1 MGNQFQSAK
10 NSQPHLVACYLVKDE
25 ADELHLSLDSVKDF
39 VDDIFVI
46 MTEKN
51 DEVDSMLKDFA
62 AELSHFSKN
71 DTGLTV
77 RFFPWCD
84 DFAAARNFA
93 LDLVEDCAPDSD
105 WIIFLD
111 ADEFFSPRTRQNL
124 PELAV
129 KATAAPVDIIAVPI
143 DNVDGSAAN
152 SPLLLRSFGNRLLR
166 TSAGIRYDG
175 AIHETPLLPD
185 GNVPRTATITA
196 NELLIIH
203 TGYRSGINEKKA
215 RRNLSILNDRLAA
228 CQKDRDEAEAAGDTK
243 GVQLAELLAWQLY
256 GYFAE
261 TYEGLNDYEA
271 AMNFAEADLDVRRS
285 IPELARDG
293 TFSSRSARVLIR
305 CLNHFPNRIETR
317 LKTTETATLLFPEV
331 PEFWADR
338 ALAVLAAGDAQ
349 LAVAYGEKAMATWL
363 EYKKNPDSYTEPVM
377 FDEELAKRLR
387 NDINNWQAK
396 C

>member
-1 MGNQFQSAK
+1 MGNQFQKSA
-10 NSQPHLVACYLVKDE
+10 SSPSLVACYLVKDE
-25 ADELHLSLDSVKDF
+25 ADELRLSLDSVKDF
-39 VDDIFVI
+39 VDDIFII
-46 MTEKN
+46 MTEKS
-51 DEVDSMLKDFA
+51 DAVDAMLRDFGT
-62 AELSHFSKN
+62 ELNRFSKR
-71 DTGLTV
+71 DTGLTI
-77 RFFPWCD
+77 RYFPWCD

-93 LDLVEDCAPDSD
+93 LDLVDDCAPDSD

-124 PELAV
+124 PQLAV
-129 KATAAPVDIIAVPI
+129 KATSAPIDLIAVPI
-143 DNVDGSAAN
+143 DNVDGKGADA
-152 SPLLLRSFGNRLLR
+152 PLLLRSFGSRLLR
-166 TSAGIRYDG
+166 TSAGIRYEG
-175 AIHETPLLPD
+175 AIHESPMMPD
-185 GNVPRTATITA
+185 GSFPRSATVTA

-203 TGYRSGINEKKA
+203 TGYRSSVSEKKA

-228 CQKDRDEAEAAGDTK
+228 CQKDRDEAEAAGDK
-243 GVQLAELLAWQLY
+243 QGVQLAELLAWQLY

-261 TYEGLNDYEA
+261 TYEGLNDYAA

-285 IPELARDG
+285 IPELANNG

-305 CLNHFPNRIETR
+305 CLNHFPQRLTDR
-317 LKTTETATLLFPEV
+317 LKVTETATLLFPQV

-338 ALAVLAAGDAQ
+338 AVALRAAGDVQ
-349 LAVAYGEKAMATWL
+349 MAVAYGERAMAAWQ

-387 NDINNWQAK
+387 DDINSWRAE

>member
-1 MGNQFQSAK
+1 MGNQFQKSA
-10 NSQPHLVACYLVKDE
+10 SSPSLVACYLVKDE
-25 ADELHLSLDSVKDF
+25 ADELRLSLDSVKDF
-39 VDDIFVI
+39 VDDIFII

-51 DEVDSMLKDFA
+51 DAVDAMLRDFGT
-62 AELSHFSKN
+62 ELNSFSKR
-71 DTGLTV
+71 DTGLTI
-77 RFFPWCD
+77 RYFPWCD

-93 LDLVEDCAPDSD
+93 LDLVDDCAPDSD

-124 PELAV
+124 PQLAV
-129 KATAAPVDIIAVPI
+129 KATSAPIDLIALPI
-143 DNVDGSAAN
+143 DNVDGKGADA
-152 SPLLLRSFGNRLLR
+152 PLLLRSFGSRLLR
-166 TSAGIRYDG
+166 TSAGIRYEG
-175 AIHETPLLPD
+175 AIHESPMMPD
-185 GNVPRTATITA
+185 GSFPRSATVTA

-203 TGYRSGINEKKA
+203 TGYRSSVSEKKA

-228 CQKDRDEAEAAGDTK
+228 CQKDRDEAEAAGDK
-243 GVQLAELLAWQLY
+243 QGVQLAELLAWQLY

-261 TYEGLNDYEA
+261 TYEGLNDYAA

-285 IPELARDG
+285 IPELANNG

-305 CLNHFPNRIETR
+305 CLNHFPQRLTDR
-317 LKTTETATLLFPEV
+317 LKVTETATLLFPQV

-338 ALAVLAAGDAQ
+338 AVALRAAGDVQ
-349 LAVAYGEKAMATWL
+349 MAVAYGERAMAAWQ

-387 NDINNWQAK
+387 DDINSWREN

>member
-1 MGNQFQSAK
+1 MGNQFQKSA
-10 NSQPHLVACYLVKDE
+10 SSPSLVACYLVKDE
-25 ADELHLSLDSVKDF
+25 ADELRLSLDSVKDF
-39 VDDIFVI
+39 VDDIFII

-51 DEVDSMLKDFA
+51 DAVDAMLRDFGT
-62 AELSHFSKN
+62 ELNSFSKR
-71 DTGLTV
+71 DTGLTI
-77 RFFPWCD
+77 RYFPWCD

-93 LDLVEDCAPDSD
+93 LDLVDDCAPDSD

-124 PELAV
+124 PQLAV
-129 KATAAPVDIIAVPI
+129 KATSAPIDLIAVPI
-143 DNVDGSAAN
+143 DNVDGKGADA
-152 SPLLLRSFGNRLLR
+152 PLLLRSFGSRLLR
-166 TSAGIRYDG
+166 TSAGIRYEG
-175 AIHETPLLPD
+175 AIHESPMMPD
-185 GNVPRTATITA
+185 GSFPRSATVTA

-203 TGYRSGINEKKA
+203 TGYRSSVSEKKA

-228 CQKDRDEAEAAGDTK
+228 CQKDRDEAEAAGDK
-243 GVQLAELLAWQLY
+243 QGVQLAELLAWQLY

-261 TYEGLNDYEA
+261 TYEGLNDYAA

-285 IPELARDG
+285 IPELANNG

-305 CLNHFPNRIETR
+305 CLNHFPQRLTDR
-317 LKTTETATLLFPEV
+317 LKVTETATLLFPQV

-338 ALAVLAAGDAQ
+338 AVALRAAGDVQ
-349 LAVAYGEKAMATWL
+349 MAVAYGERAMAAWQ

-387 NDINNWQAK
+387 DDINSWREN

>member
-1 MGNQFQSAK
+1 MGNQFQKSA
-10 NSQPHLVACYLVKDE
+10 SSPSLVACYLVKDE
-25 ADELHLSLDSVKDF
+25 ADELRLSLDSVKDF
-39 VDDIFVI
+39 VDDIFII

-51 DEVDSMLKDFA
+51 DAVDAMLRDFGT
-62 AELSHFSKN
+62 ELNSFSKR
-71 DTGLTV
+71 DTGLTI
-77 RFFPWCD
+77 RYFPWCD

-93 LDLVEDCAPDSD
+93 LDLVDDCAPDSD

-124 PELAV
+124 PQLAV
-129 KATAAPVDIIAVPI
+129 KATSAPIDLIAVPI
-143 DNVDGSAAN
+143 DNVDGKGADA
-152 SPLLLRSFGNRLLR
+152 PLLLRSFGSRLLR
-166 TSAGIRYDG
+166 TSAGIRYEG
-175 AIHETPLLPD
+175 AIHESPMMPD
-185 GNVPRTATITA
+185 GSFPRSATVTA

-203 TGYRSGINEKKA
+203 TGYRSSVSEKKA

-228 CQKDRDEAEAAGDTK
+228 CQKDRDEAEAAGDK
-243 GVQLAELLAWQLY
+243 QGVQLAELLAWQLY

-285 IPELARDG
+285 IPELANNG

-305 CLNHFPNRIETR
+305 CLNHFPQRLTDR
-317 LKTTETATLLFPEV
+317 LKVTETATLLFPQV

-338 ALAVLAAGDAQ
+338 AVALRAAGDVQ
-349 LAVAYGEKAMATWL
+349 MAVAYGERAMAAWQ

-387 NDINNWQAK
+387 DDINSWRAE

>member
-1 MGNQFQSAK
+1 MGNQFQKSA
-10 NSQPHLVACYLVKDE
+10 SSPSLVACYLVKDE
-25 ADELHLSLDSVKDF
+25 ADELRLSLDSVKDF
-39 VDDIFVI
+39 VDDIFII

-51 DEVDSMLKDFA
+51 DAVDAMLRDFGT
-62 AELSHFSKN
+62 ELNRFSKR
-71 DTGLTV
+71 DTGLTI
-77 RFFPWCD
+77 RYFPWCD

-93 LDLVEDCAPDSD
+93 LDLVDDCAPDSD

-124 PELAV
+124 PQLAV
-129 KATAAPVDIIAVPI
+129 KATSAPIDLIALPI
-143 DNVDGSAAN
+143 DNVDGKGADA
-152 SPLLLRSFGNRLLR
+152 PLLLRSFGSRLLR
-166 TSAGIRYDG
+166 TSAGIRYEG
-175 AIHETPLLPD
+175 AIHESPMMPD
-185 GNVPRTATITA
+185 GSFPRSATVTA

-203 TGYRSGINEKKA
+203 TGYRSSVSEKKA

-228 CQKDRDEAEAAGDTK
+228 CQKDRDEAEAAGDK
-243 GVQLAELLAWQLY
+243 QGVQLAELLAWQLY

-261 TYEGLNDYEA
+261 TYEGLNDYAA

-285 IPELARDG
+285 IPELANNG

-305 CLNHFPNRIETR
+305 CLNHFPQRLTDR
-317 LKTTETATLLFPEV
+317 LKATETATLLFPQV

-338 ALAVLAAGDAQ
+338 AVALRAAGDVQ
-349 LAVAYGEKAMATWL
+349 MAVAYGERAMAAWQ

-387 NDINNWQAK
+387 DDINSWRAE

>member
-1 MGNQFQSAK
+1 MGNQFQKSA
-10 NSQPHLVACYLVKDE
+10 SSPSLVACYLVKDE
-25 ADELHLSLDSVKDF
+25 ADELRLSLDSVKDF
-39 VDDIFVI
+39 VDDIFII

-51 DEVDSMLKDFA
+51 DAVDAMLRDFGT
-62 AELSHFSKN
+62 ELNSFSKR
-71 DTGLTV
+71 DTGLTI
-77 RFFPWCD
+77 RYFPWCD

-93 LDLVEDCAPDSD
+93 LDLVDDCAPDSD

-124 PELAV
+124 PQLAV
-129 KATAAPVDIIAVPI
+129 KATSAPIDLIAVPI
-143 DNVDGSAAN
+143 DNVDGKGADA
-152 SPLLLRSFGNRLLR
+152 PLLLRSFGSRLLR
-166 TSAGIRYDG
+166 TSAGIRYEG
-175 AIHETPLLPD
+175 AIHESPMMPD
-185 GNVPRTATITA
+185 GSFPRSATVTA

-203 TGYRSGINEKKA
+203 TGYRSSVSEKKA

-228 CQKDRDEAEAAGDTK
+228 CQKDRDEAEAAGDK
-243 GVQLAELLAWQLY
+243 QGVQLAELLAWQLY

-285 IPELARDG
+285 IPELANNG

-305 CLNHFPNRIETR
+305 CLNHFPQRLTDR
-317 LKTTETATLLFPEV
+317 LKATETATLLFPQV

-338 ALAVLAAGDAQ
+338 AVALRAAGDVQ
-349 LAVAYGEKAMATWL
+349 MAVAYGERAMAAWQ

-387 NDINNWQAK
+387 DDINSWREN

>member
-1 MGNQFQSAK
+1 MGNQFQKSA
-10 NSQPHLVACYLVKDE
+10 SSPSLVACYLVKDE
-25 ADELHLSLDSVKDF
+25 ADELRLSLDSVKDF
-39 VDDIFVI
+39 VDDIFII

-51 DEVDSMLKDFA
+51 DAVDAMLRDFGT
-62 AELSHFSKN
+62 ELNSFSKR
-71 DTGLTV
+71 DTGLTI
-77 RFFPWCD
+77 RYFPWCD

-93 LDLVEDCAPDSD
+93 LDLVDDCAPDSD

-124 PELAV
+124 PQLAV
-129 KATAAPVDIIAVPI
+129 KATSAPIDLIAVPI
-143 DNVDGSAAN
+143 DNVDGKGADA
-152 SPLLLRSFGNRLLR
+152 PLLLRSFGSRLLR
-166 TSAGIRYDG
+166 TSAGIRYEG
-175 AIHETPLLPD
+175 AIHESPMMPD
-185 GNVPRTATITA
+185 GSFPRSATVTA

-203 TGYRSGINEKKA
+203 TGYRSSVSEKKA

-228 CQKDRDEAEAAGDTK
+228 CQKDRDEAEAAGDK
-243 GVQLAELLAWQLY
+243 QGVQLAELLAWQLY

-285 IPELARDG
+285 IPELANNG

-305 CLNHFPNRIETR
+305 CLNHFPQRLTDR
-317 LKTTETATLLFPEV
+317 LKVTETATLLFPQV

-338 ALAVLAAGDAQ
+338 AVALRAAGDVQ
-349 LAVAYGEKAMATWL
+349 MAVAYGERAMAAWQ

-387 NDINNWQAK
+387 DDINSWREN

>member
-1 MGNQFQSAK
+1 MGNQFQKSA
-10 NSQPHLVACYLVKDE
+10 SSPSLVACYLVKDE
-25 ADELHLSLDSVKDF
+25 ADELRLSLDSVKDF
-39 VDDIFVI
+39 VDDIFII

-51 DEVDSMLKDFA
+51 DAVDAMLRDFGT
-62 AELSHFSKN
+62 ELNSFSKR
-71 DTGLTV
+71 DTGLTI
-77 RFFPWCD
+77 RYFPWCD

-93 LDLVEDCAPDSD
+93 LDLVDDCAPDSD

-124 PELAV
+124 PQLAV
-129 KATAAPVDIIAVPI
+129 KATSAPIDLIAVPI
-143 DNVDGSAAN
+143 DNVDGKGADA
-152 SPLLLRSFGNRLLR
+152 PLLLRSFGSRLLR
-166 TSAGIRYDG
+166 TSAGIRYEG
-175 AIHETPLLPD
+175 AIHESPMMPD
-185 GNVPRTATITA
+185 GSFPRSATVTA
-196 NELLIIH
+196 NDLLIIH
-203 TGYRSGINEKKA
+203 TGYRSSISEKKA

-228 CQKDRDEAEAAGDTK
+228 CQKDRDEAEAAGDK
-243 GVQLAELLAWQLY
+243 QGVQLAELLAWQLY

-285 IPELARDG
+285 IPELANNG

-305 CLNHFPNRIETR
+305 CLNHFPQRLTDR
-317 LKTTETATLLFPEV
+317 LKVTETATLLFPQV

-338 ALAVLAAGDAQ
+338 AVALRAAGDVQ
-349 LAVAYGEKAMATWL
+349 MAVAYGERAMAAWQ

-387 NDINNWQAK
+387 DDINSWREN

>member
-1 MGNQFQSAK
+1 MGNQFQKSA
-10 NSQPHLVACYLVKDE
+10 SSPSLVACYLVKDE
-25 ADELHLSLDSVKDF
+25 ADELRLSLDSVKDF
-39 VDDIFVI
+39 VDDIFII

-51 DEVDSMLKDFA
+51 DAVDAMLRDFGT
-62 AELSHFSKN
+62 ELNSFSKR
-71 DTGLTV
+71 DTGLTI
-77 RFFPWCD
+77 RYFPWCD

-93 LDLVEDCAPDSD
+93 LDLVDDCAPDSD

-124 PELAV
+124 PQLAV
-129 KATAAPVDIIAVPI
+129 KATSAPIDLIAVPI
-143 DNVDGSAAN
+143 DNVDGKGADA
-152 SPLLLRSFGNRLLR
+152 PLLLRSFGSRLLR
-166 TSAGIRYDG
+166 TSAGIRYEG
-175 AIHETPLLPD
+175 AIHESPMMPD
-185 GNVPRTATITA
+185 GSFPRSATVTA

-203 TGYRSGINEKKA
+203 TGYRSSVSEKKA

-228 CQKDRDEAEAAGDTK
+228 CQKDRDEAEAAGDK
-243 GVQLAELLAWQLY
+243 QGVQLAELLAWQLY

-285 IPELARDG
+285 IPELANNG

-305 CLNHFPNRIETR
+305 CLNHFPQRLTDR
-317 LKTTETATLLFPEV
+317 LKVTETATLLFPQV

-338 ALAVLAAGDAQ
+338 AVALRAAGDVQ
-349 LAVAYGEKAMATWL
+349 MAVAYGERAMAAWQ

-387 NDINNWQAK
+387 ADINSWRAE

>member
-1 MGNQFQSAK
+1 MGNQFQKSA
-10 NSQPHLVACYLVKDE
+10 SSPSLVACYLVKDE
-25 ADELHLSLDSVKDF
+25 ADELRLSLDSVKDF
-39 VDDIFVI
+39 VDDIFII

-51 DEVDSMLKDFA
+51 DAVDAMLRDFGT
-62 AELSHFSKN
+62 ELNSFSKR
-71 DTGLTV
+71 DTGLTI
-77 RFFPWCD
+77 RYFPWCD

-93 LDLVEDCAPDSD
+93 LDLVDDCAPDSD

-124 PELAV
+124 PQLAV
-129 KATAAPVDIIAVPI
+129 KATSAPIDLIAVPI
-143 DNVDGSAAN
+143 DNVDGKGADA
-152 SPLLLRSFGNRLLR
+152 PLLLRSFGSRLLR
-166 TSAGIRYDG
+166 TSAGIRYEG
-175 AIHETPLLPD
+175 AIHESPMMPD
-185 GNVPRTATITA
+185 GSFPRSATVTA

-203 TGYRSGINEKKA
+203 TGYRSSVSEKKA

-228 CQKDRDEAEAAGDTK
+228 CQKDRDEAEAAGDK
-243 GVQLAELLAWQLY
+243 QGVQLAELLAWQLY

-261 TYEGLNDYEA
+261 TYEGLNDYAA

-285 IPELARDG
+285 IPELASNG

-305 CLNHFPNRIETR
+305 CLNHFPQRLTDR
-317 LKTTETATLLFPEV
+317 LKATETATLLFPQV

-338 ALAVLAAGDAQ
+338 AVALRAAGDIQ
-349 LAVAYGEKAMATWL
+349 MAVAYGERAMAAWQ

-387 NDINNWQAK
+387 DDINSWREN

>member
-1 MGNQFQSAK
+1 MGNQFQKSA
-10 NSQPHLVACYLVKDE
+10 SSPSLVACYLVKDE
-25 ADELHLSLDSVKDF
+25 ADELRLSLDSVKDF
-39 VDDIFVI
+39 VDDIFII

-51 DEVDSMLKDFA
+51 DAVDAMLRDFGT
-62 AELSHFSKN
+62 ELNRFSKR
-71 DTGLTV
+71 DTGLTI
-77 RFFPWCD
+77 RYFPWCD

-93 LDLVEDCAPDSD
+93 LDLVDDCAPDSD

-124 PELAV
+124 PQLAV
-129 KATAAPVDIIAVPI
+129 KATSAPIDLIAVPI
-143 DNVDGSAAN
+143 DNVDGKGADA
-152 SPLLLRSFGNRLLR
+152 PLLLRSFGSRLLR
-166 TSAGIRYDG
+166 TSADIRYEG
-175 AIHETPLLPD
+175 AIHESPMMPD
-185 GNVPRTATITA
+185 GSFPRSATVTA

-203 TGYRSGINEKKA
+203 TGYRSSVSEKKA

-228 CQKDRDEAEAAGDTK
+228 CQKDRDEAEAAGDK
-243 GVQLAELLAWQLY
+243 QGVQLAELLAWQLY

-261 TYEGLNDYEA
+261 TYEGLNDYAA

-285 IPELARDG
+285 IPELANNG

-305 CLNHFPNRIETR
+305 CLNHFPQRLTDR
-317 LKTTETATLLFPEV
+317 LKATETATLLFPQV

-338 ALAVLAAGDAQ
+338 AVALRAAGDVQ
-349 LAVAYGEKAMATWL
+349 MAVAYGERAMAAWQ

-387 NDINNWQAK
+387 DDINSWRAE

>member
-1 MGNQFQSAK
+1 MGNQFQKSA
-10 NSQPHLVACYLVKDE
+10 SSPSLVACYLVKDE
-25 ADELHLSLDSVKDF
+25 ADELRLSLDSVKDF
-39 VDDIFVI
+39 VDDIFII

-51 DEVDSMLKDFA
+51 DAVDAMLRDFGT
-62 AELSHFSKN
+62 ELNSFSKR
-71 DTGLTV
+71 DTGLTI
-77 RFFPWCD
+77 RYFPWCD

-93 LDLVEDCAPDSD
+93 LDLVDDCAPDSD

-124 PELAV
+124 PQLAV
-129 KATAAPVDIIAVPI
+129 KATSAPIDLIALPI
-143 DNVDGSAAN
+143 DNVDGKGADA
-152 SPLLLRSFGNRLLR
+152 PLLLRSFGSRLLR
-166 TSAGIRYDG
+166 TSAGIRYEG
-175 AIHETPLLPD
+175 AIHESPMMPD
-185 GNVPRTATITA
+185 GSFPRSATVTA

-203 TGYRSGINEKKA
+203 TGYRSSVSEKKA

-228 CQKDRDEAEAAGDTK
+228 CQKDRDEAEAAGDK
-243 GVQLAELLAWQLY
+243 QGVQLAELLAWQLY

-261 TYEGLNDYEA
+261 TYEGLHDYAA

-285 IPELARDG
+285 IPELANNG

-305 CLNHFPNRIETR
+305 CLNHFPQRLTDR
-317 LKTTETATLLFPEV
+317 LKVTETATLLFPQV

-338 ALAVLAAGDAQ
+338 AVALRAAGDVQ
-349 LAVAYGEKAMATWL
+349 MAVAYGERAMAAWQ

-387 NDINNWQAK
+387 DDINSWREN

>member
-1 MGNQFQSAK
+1 MGNQFQKSA
-10 NSQPHLVACYLVKDE
+10 SSPSLVACYLVKDE
-25 ADELHLSLDSVKDF
+25 ADELRLSLDSVKDF
-39 VDDIFVI
+39 VDDIFII

-51 DEVDSMLKDFA
+51 DAVDAMLRDFGT
-62 AELSHFSKN
+62 ELNRFSKR
-71 DTGLTV
+71 DTGLTI
-77 RFFPWCD
+77 RYFPWCD

-93 LDLVEDCAPDSD
+93 LDLVDDCAPDSD

-124 PELAV
+124 PQLAV
-129 KATAAPVDIIAVPI
+129 KATSAPIDLIAVPI
-143 DNVDGSAAN
+143 DNVDGKGADA
-152 SPLLLRSFGNRLLR
+152 PLLLRSFGSRLLR
-166 TSAGIRYDG
+166 TSAGIRYEG
-175 AIHETPLLPD
+175 AIHESPMMPD
-185 GNVPRTATITA
+185 GSFPRSATVTA
-196 NELLIIH
+196 NDLLIIH
-203 TGYRSGINEKKA
+203 TGYRSSVSEKKA

-228 CQKDRDEAEAAGDTK
+228 CQKDRDEAEAAGDK
-243 GVQLAELLAWQLY
+243 QGVQLAELLAWQLY

-261 TYEGLNDYEA
+261 TYEGLNDYAA

-285 IPELARDG
+285 IPELANNG

-305 CLNHFPNRIETR
+305 CLNHFPQRLTDR
-317 LKTTETATLLFPEV
+317 LKVTETATLLFPQV

-338 ALAVLAAGDAQ
+338 AVALRAAGDVQ
-349 LAVAYGEKAMATWL
+349 MAVAYGERAMAAWQ

-387 NDINNWQAK
+387 DDINSWRAE

>member
-1 MGNQFQSAK
+1 MGNQFQNSA
-10 NSQPHLVACYLVKDE
+10 SSPSLVACYLVKDE
-25 ADELHLSLDSVKDF
+25 ADELRLSLDSIKDY
-39 VDDIFVI
+39 VDDIFIV

-51 DEVDSMLKDFA
+51 EAVDSVLRDFA
-62 AELSHFSKN
+62 KELNTFSKR

-93 LDLVEDCAPDSD
+93 LDLVYDCAPDSD

-111 ADEFFSPRTRQNL
+111 ADEFFSPRTKQNL

-129 KATAAPVDIIAVPI
+129 KATAAPVDLIAIPI
-143 DNVDGSAAN
+143 DNVDGKAAN
-152 SPLLLRSFGNRLLR
+152 APLLLRSFGSRLLR
-166 TSAGIRYDG
+166 TSAGIRYEG
-175 AIHETPLLPD
+175 AIHESPMMPD
-185 GNVPRTATITA
+185 GSFPRSATVTA

-203 TGYRSGINEKKA
+203 TGYRSGVSEKKA
-215 RRNLSILNDRLAA
+215 RRNLVILNDRLAA
-228 CQKDRDEAEAAGDTK
+228 CQKDRDEAEAAGDK
-243 GVQLAELLAWQLY
+243 QGVQLAELLAWQLY

-261 TYEGLNDYEA
+261 TYEGLNDYAA

-285 IPELARDG
+285 IPELANNG

-305 CLNHFPNRIETR
+305 CLNHFPQRLDAR
-317 LKTTETATLLFPEV
+317 LKATETATLLFPQI

-338 ALAVLAAGDAQ
+338 AVAVRAAGDTQ
-349 LAVAYGEKAMATWL
+349 MAVAYGERAMAAWQ

-377 FDEELAKRLR
+377 FDEELSKRLR
-387 NDINNWQAK
+387 GNINSWRAE

>member
-1 MGNQFQSAK
+1 MGNQFQKSA
-10 NSQPHLVACYLVKDE
+10 SSPSLVACYLVKDE
-25 ADELHLSLDSVKDF
+25 ADELRLSLDSVKEF
-39 VDDIFVI
+39 VDDIFII

-51 DEVDSMLKDFA
+51 DAVDAMLRDFGT
-62 AELSHFSKN
+62 ELNSFSKR
-71 DTGLTV
+71 DTGLTI
-77 RFFPWCD
+77 RYFPWCD

-93 LDLVEDCAPDSD
+93 LDLVDDCAPDSD

-124 PELAV
+124 PQLAV
-129 KATAAPVDIIAVPI
+129 KATSAPIDLIAVPI
-143 DNVDGSAAN
+143 DNVDGKGADA
-152 SPLLLRSFGNRLLR
+152 PLLLRSFGSRLLR
-166 TSAGIRYDG
+166 TSAGIRYEG
-175 AIHETPLLPD
+175 AIHESPMMPD
-185 GNVPRTATITA
+185 GSFPRSATVTA

-203 TGYRSGINEKKA
+203 TGYRSSVSEKKA

-228 CQKDRDEAEAAGDTK
+228 CQKDRDEAEAAGDK
-243 GVQLAELLAWQLY
+243 QGVQLAELLAWQLY

-285 IPELARDG
+285 IPELANNG

-305 CLNHFPNRIETR
+305 CLNHFPQRLTDR
-317 LKTTETATLLFPEV
+317 LKVTETATLLFPQV

-338 ALAVLAAGDAQ
+338 AVALRAAGDVQ
-349 LAVAYGEKAMATWL
+349 MAVAYGERAMAAWK

-387 NDINNWQAK
+387 DDINSWREN